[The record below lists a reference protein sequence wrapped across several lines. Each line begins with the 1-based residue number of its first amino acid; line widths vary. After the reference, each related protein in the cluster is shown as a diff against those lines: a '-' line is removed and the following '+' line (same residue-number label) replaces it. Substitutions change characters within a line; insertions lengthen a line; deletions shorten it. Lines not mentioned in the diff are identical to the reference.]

1 MGPGPQRD
9 VDISTVGPFRDPDGL
24 EKWFDRNCVKF
35 SKRKILSPVLGTK

>member
-1 MGPGPQRD
+1 MINL
-9 VDISTVGPFRDPDGL
+9 VVVLPFRDPDGL